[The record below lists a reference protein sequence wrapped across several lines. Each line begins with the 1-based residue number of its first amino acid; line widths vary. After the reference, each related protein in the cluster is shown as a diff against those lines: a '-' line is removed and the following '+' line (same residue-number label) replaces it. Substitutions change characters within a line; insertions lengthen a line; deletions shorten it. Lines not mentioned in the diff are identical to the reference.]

1 MSAGCPGK
9 CAAAVSSKTGYTSL
23 LRTLDRVCNK
33 INKHC
38 SCITGAMIVD
48 TREVHD
54 VSQYVS
60 MLQFLCSVMQLCGG
74 FEPDLLLQPQVSCR
88 RAVCESTPVH
98 LPTPVQVPVQR
109 WEEVAAAMPFEI
121 FYGSRFG
128 FNYRGML
135 RLFFTELMVASG
147 ALPAAADSDNKLVG
161 ALKVATK
168 GAGLQF
174 SSSARA
180 AAFHSTITKGDL
192 AFTKSFW
199 NVTEHGLA
207 HMFQGSSIVHSVLQ
221 HCAVMC
227 SITVPAQPLPVPTIG
242 NAAPYTLP
250 FSGEVQCML
259 YSATHRASQPAP
271 SGLKAKMSQA
281 REASEW
287 LVFHVHG
294 GGFIAQTSKSHEIY
308 LLKMAHET
316 QAPVLSVNYTLAP
329 DAQHPTQL
337 HQCLAAYFWAR
348 ANAACLGWTGAHV
361 LFIGDSA
368 GGNLVTSMHLHMI
381 MNRLSIPRA
390 DFLILAYPVLDLSQS
405 SSPSRTLSIIDP
417 MLPFATLRMC
427 LAAYL
432 GQALDAASSDPLISP
447 LAATD
452 DVLAAFPPT
461 AIFTGEFDPV
471 LDDSAAFARRLCGLD
486 RDVSFAV
493 IDRAPHGFLNLG
505 RYDSG
510 CDACINTIC
519 DLMTSVIGGN
529 GRPKH

>member
-1 MSAGCPGK
+1 
-9 CAAAVSSKTGYTSL
+9 
-23 LRTLDRVCNK
+23 
-33 INKHC
+33 
-38 SCITGAMIVD
+38 
-48 TREVHD
+48 
-54 VSQYVS
+54 
-60 MLQFLCSVMQLCGG
+60 
-74 FEPDLLLQPQVSCR
+74 
-88 RAVCESTPVH
+88 
-98 LPTPVQVPVQR
+98 
-109 WEEVAAAMPFEI
+109 
-121 FYGSRFG
+121 
-128 FNYRGML
+128 
-135 RLFFTELMVASG
+135 
-147 ALPAAADSDNKLVG
+147 
-161 ALKVATK
+161 
-168 GAGLQF
+168 
-174 SSSARA
+174 
-180 AAFHSTITKGDL
+180 
-192 AFTKSFW
+192 
-199 NVTEHGLA
+199 
-207 HMFQGSSIVHSVLQ
+207 
-221 HCAVMC
+221 
-227 SITVPAQPLPVPTIG
+227 
-242 NAAPYTLP
+242 
-250 FSGEVQCML
+250 
-259 YSATHRASQPAP
+259 
-271 SGLKAKMSQA
+271 MSQA

-368 GGNLVTSMHLHMI
+368 GGNLVTSMHVHMI
-381 MNRLSIPRA
+381 TNGLSIPRA

-432 GQALDAASSDPLISP
+432 GQALDAAASDPLISP

>member
-1 MSAGCPGK
+1 M
-9 CAAAVSSKTGYTSL
+9 
-23 LRTLDRVCNK
+23 
-33 INKHC
+33 
-38 SCITGAMIVD
+38 
-48 TREVHD
+48 
-54 VSQYVS
+54 
-60 MLQFLCSVMQLCGG
+60 
-74 FEPDLLLQPQVSCR
+74 CR
-88 RAVCESTPVH
+88 RARVVA
-98 LPTPVQVPVQR
+98 PTATQVPVQR
-109 WEEVAAAMPFEI
+109 WEEVAAAMPFGI

-128 FNYRGML
+128 FNYRGVL

-147 ALPAAADSDNKLVG
+147 ALPAAQDSDYKLMG
-161 ALKVATK
+161 ALKVASK

-207 HMFQGSSIVHSVLQ
+207 HMFQGSSIVHTVLQ
-221 HCAVMC
+221 HCPVIS
-227 SITVPAQPLPVPTIG
+227 SIMVPAQPLPVATDSNG
-242 NAAPYTLP
+242 QPYTLP

-259 YSATHRASQPAP
+259 YSAVHRAQQPAA
-271 SGLKAKMSQA
+271 SGLKAKMSA
-281 REASEW
+281 TREACEW

-294 GGFIAQTSKSHEIY
+294 GGFIAQTSKSHEVY
-308 LLKMAHET
+308 LLKIAHQT

-337 HQCLAAYFWAR
+337 HQCLSAYFWAR
-348 ANAACLGWTGAHV
+348 ANAACLGWNGAHV

-368 GGNLVTSMHLHMI
+368 GGNLVTSMHVHMI
-381 MNRLSIPRA
+381 MNGISIPRA

-432 GQALDAASSDPLISP
+432 GPALDTAASDPLISP
-447 LAATD
+447 LAAAD
-452 DVLAAFPPT
+452 HVLLSFPPT

-471 LDDSAAFARRLCGLD
+471 LDDSAAFARRLCSLD
-486 RDVSFAV
+486 RDVSFDV

-510 CDACINTIC
+510 CEACINCIC
-519 DLMTSVIGGN
+519 DLMTSIIGGN